1 MVLRKPNFLLDENL
15 NRLAKWLR
23 LLGYDAA
30 VYKSISFHNAIR
42 LANREHRIFLTR
54 SRKLATSNQKFSRRL
69 IMSVDHRDQLKE
81 LNDIVTVKE
90 EYLFSRC
97 ILCNKKL
104 FDISK
109 EKIKELIPEFV
120 YESLDEFKLCRKCG
134 RIFWKGSHYKAIKK
148 ELKYLLTV

>member
-1 MVLRKPNFLLDENL
+1 MVLRKPKFLLDENL

-23 LLGYDAA
+23 LLDYDAA

-42 LANREHRIFLTR
+42 VANRERRIFLTR
-54 SRKLATSNQKFSRRL
+54 DRNLAGSNLIFSRRL

-97 ILCNKKL
+97 ILCNKRL
-104 FDISK
+104 FNIPK
-109 EKIKELIPEFV
+109 KKIKELIPEFV
-120 YESLDEFKLCRKCG
+120 YESFDEFKLCRKCG
-134 RIFWKGSHYKAIKK
+134 RIFWKGSHYKAMKE
-148 ELKYLLTV
+148 ELKNLLTI